1 VKYRKINY
9 EKSKYINLPD
19 KIKNLID
26 KEDYA
31 RCYKNDNYYIV
42 QLRLVNKTN
51 YSNLEFEFDVKKNRF
66 LTREEREQKVPKDRE
81 LFFAEYGV
89 EIFIQYYLEE
99 KTDILKESYQIYSL
113 DTNEK
118 LEDYEQDFFS
128 MNRTF
133 KDKAK
138 EVYESAKKKES
149 YNEWTNSKKA
159 LYWAGKIHQW
169 ERNFGGTQSFGGTD
183 MPPVDFLDSSVLS
196 GIRKKELD
204 IDKLMPLILT
214 KLAIWWEYDIDEFFE
229 KVNHNLDTEY
239 QKNN

>member
-1 VKYRKINY
+1 MKYRKINY

-138 EVYESAKKKES
+138 EVYESAKKK
-149 YNEWTNSKKA
+149 NLIMN
-159 LYWAGKIHQW
+159 G
-169 ERNFGGTQSFGGTD
+169 
-183 MPPVDFLDSSVLS
+183 
-196 GIRKKELD
+196 
-204 IDKLMPLILT
+204 LILKKHYIGQVKYINGKET
-214 KLAIWWEYDIDEFFE
+214 LAGHRVLEELICLQLIF
-229 KVNHNLDTEY
+229 
-239 QKNN
+239 